1 MADQVT
7 LLDLNFGTS
16 EAEKG
21 LDALIAKSI
30 ALAKTKKDLQAAYNT
45 EKSALDALNQNYAD
59 GLVSQDKYEASVR
72 KLNKEM
78 IETKK
83 ALLDNAN
90 AQKENNAEIKSTK
103 TLLDSEAT
111 SVNALR
117 AQLAQN
123 TVELNKMS
131 EAQRTTSKEGVE
143 LTEQTKALS
152 DKLKELEKS
161 VGDNRRNVGNY
172 AESVKDGILQT
183 QGLSGGTGALVGVM
197 KSGITGVQAFNT
209 ALKANPILFIV
220 TTVLTLIGAIEKM
233 IKRNSDLATSLKAAF
248 APFQTILGRL
258 LDYITEMFTALAKAF
273 EWLSE
278 KITWLLNKI
287 GLISDAALEAAKS
300 ASALEK
306 ETQRIY
312 KAETDMLVPMARMK
326 REMEELKTLAADQNK
341 STEERRKL
349 LEQATEKLHA
359 IRDMEVAILDAKY
372 KQIKAQNELGYTS
385 DEDARKEQE
394 ALAALEQAR
403 ASYATQE
410 KEIYG
415 QLTGYEK
422 ADAAAKQAN
431 IKAALDA
438 RRKAEED
445 AEKAEVEAARR
456 AADERTKAQQAMLK
470 QYADAVEAM
479 QLQIAENE
487 LKNGAATLEEQQ
499 QVINAQIEAEKYKR
513 EQNLIGEQEY
523 LNNVKALQLQFAT
536 AVKAETDARAQSERD
551 RQAMELENQRQLD
564 DLKLGNSLEAELARL
579 DAKRDMEVAA
589 AEAIGAETDSIY
601 ERYELIKSQR
611 ERAAANAR
619 VALAGDVAGQLS
631 TLLGEESAAG
641 KAAAVAQATI
651 NTYLGATKALA
662 QGGILGI
669 AQAAIV
675 IAAGMK
681 QVMSITKT
689 KEPDIKV
696 RTPSAKYAKGGQ
708 IYGPSHSAG
717 GVTFVGSNGQR
728 FEAEGGENMYILNRK
743 ASGAINALSAL
754 NMEYGG
760 RSFGTSGVYRYA
772 NGGKISVGSN
782 GTVKM
787 PSNFAL
793 SDDSLY
799 KLAAIMYD
807 SVARVPA
814 PQVAVTDINEETERA
829 QSVQVAAGI

>member
-21 LDALIAKSI
+21 LDALISKSI

-45 EKSALDALNQNYAD
+45 EKSALDALSQNYAD

-78 IETKK
+78 IDTKK

-123 TVELNKMS
+123 TTELNKMS

-172 AESVKDGILQT
+172 AESVKDGIMQT
-183 QGLSGGTGALVGVM
+183 QGLSGGTGALVGAM
-197 KSGITGVQAFNT
+197 KSGISGVQAFNA

-220 TTVLTLIGAIEKM
+220 TVVLTLIGAIEKM
-233 IKRNSDLATSLKAAF
+233 IKRNSELATSLKAAF

-273 EWLSE
+273 EWLAE

-287 GLISDAALEAAKS
+287 GLISDATLEAARS

-306 ETQRIY
+306 EIQRIY

-341 STEERRKL
+341 SAEERRKL

-359 IRDMEVAILDAKY
+359 IRDMEISILDAKY

-385 DEDARKEQE
+385 NEDARKEQE
-394 ALAALEQAR
+394 ALATLEQAR
-403 ASYATQE
+403 AKYATQE

-438 RRKAEED
+438 RRKAAED
-445 AEKAEVEAARR
+445 AEKAELEAAQR
-456 AADERTKAQQAMLK
+456 AADARTKSQQAMLK

-499 QVINAQIEAEKYKR
+499 RVINAQIEAEKYKR

-536 AVKAETDARAQSERD
+536 AAKAETDARAQAEMD
-551 RQAMELENQRQLD
+551 RQAMEIENQRQLED
-564 DLKLGNSLEAELARL
+564 IKLGNSLEAELARL
-579 DAKRDMEVAA
+579 DAQRDMEVAA

-601 ERYELIKSQR
+601 ERYELIKAQR
-611 ERAAANAR
+611 EKAAANAKI
-619 VALAGDVAGQLS
+619 ALAGDVAGQLS

-651 NTYLGATKALA
+651 NTYLGASKALA
-662 QGGILGI
+662 QGGILGV

-681 QVMSITKT
+681 QVMSIAKT
-689 KEPDIKV
+689 KEPDTKV
-696 RTPSAKYAKGGQ
+696 RKPAAKYAKGGQ
-708 IYGPSHSAG
+708 IHGPSHSAG

-760 RSFGTSGVYRYA
+760 RSFGNSGVYRYA

-799 KLAAIMYD
+799 KLASIMYD

-814 PQVAVTDINEETERA
+814 PQVAVTDINEETERT

>member
-21 LDALIAKSI
+21 LDALISKSI
-30 ALAKTKKDLQAAYNT
+30 ALAKTKKDLQAAYAT
-45 EKSALDALNQNYAD
+45 EKSALDALSQNYAD
-59 GLVSQDKYEASVR
+59 GLVSQDKYESSVR

-123 TVELNKMS
+123 TTELNKMS

-172 AESVKDGILQT
+172 AESVKDGIMQT
-183 QGLSGGTGALVGVM
+183 QGLSGGTGALVGAM
-197 KSGITGVQAFNT
+197 KSGITGVQAFNA

-220 TTVLTLIGAIEKM
+220 TAVLTLIGAIEKM
-233 IKRNSDLATSLKAAF
+233 IKRNSELATSLKAAF

-273 EWLSE
+273 EWLAE

-287 GLISDAALEAAKS
+287 GLISDATLEAAKS

-306 ETQRIY
+306 EMQRIY

-359 IRDMEVAILDAKY
+359 IRDMEIQILDAKY

-385 DEDARKEQE
+385 NEDARKEQE

-438 RRKAEED
+438 RRKAAED

-456 AADERTKAQQAMLK
+456 AADARTKAQQAALK

-487 LKNGAATLEEQQ
+487 LTNGAATLEEQQ
-499 QVINAQIEAEKYKR
+499 RVINAQIEAEKYKR

-536 AVKAETDARAQSERD
+536 AVKAETDARARAEMD
-551 RQAMELENQRQLD
+551 RRAMEIENQRLLED
-564 DLKLGNSLEAELARL
+564 TKLGNSLEAELTRL
-579 DAKRDMEVAA
+579 DAQRDMEVEA

-601 ERYELIKSQR
+601 ERYELIKAQR
-611 ERAAANAR
+611 EKAAANAKI
-619 VALAGDVAGQLS
+619 ALAGDVAGQLS

-651 NTYLGATKALA
+651 NTYLGASKALA

-689 KEPDIKV
+689 KEPDTKV
-696 RTPSAKYAKGGQ
+696 RKPAAKYAKGGQ
-708 IYGPSHSAG
+708 IHGPSHSAG
-717 GVTFVGSNGQR
+717 GVTFVGSNGQQ

-760 RSFGTSGVYRYA
+760 RSFGNSGVYRYA

-814 PQVAVTDINEETERA
+814 PQVAVTDINEESERT